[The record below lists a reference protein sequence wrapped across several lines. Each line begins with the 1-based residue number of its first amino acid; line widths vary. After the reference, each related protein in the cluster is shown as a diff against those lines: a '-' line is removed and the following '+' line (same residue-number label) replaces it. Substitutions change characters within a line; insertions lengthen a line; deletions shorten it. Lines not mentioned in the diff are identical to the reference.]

1 MQYALINLTNKEQR
15 KLLLDYAV
23 QIGIEVNL
31 LDIDSLEDYALGLK
45 MDKEKTGEL
54 VDRDLV
60 MQMLFSK

>member
-31 LDIDSLEDYALGLK
+31 LDIDSIEDYALGLK

-60 MQMLFSK
+60 MQKLLSK